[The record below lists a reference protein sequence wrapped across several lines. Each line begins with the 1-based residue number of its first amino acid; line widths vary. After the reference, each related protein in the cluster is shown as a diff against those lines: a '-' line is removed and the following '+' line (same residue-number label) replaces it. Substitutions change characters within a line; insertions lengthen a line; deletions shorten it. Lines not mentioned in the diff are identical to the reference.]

1 MKCAM
6 RRKESY
12 MFRIDVTYEQEYS
25 EDEIVKV
32 REMYYETRDYGRV
45 NAYFGDF
52 GLCDDAMLSWAIELG
67 WDVDAVIKEI
77 EETLGNDLYSEDDT
91 DFNFFYE
98 IVNDAIE
105 YIDEKLTE
113 HS

>member
-1 MKCAM
+1 
-6 RRKESY
+6 
-12 MFRIDVTYEQEYS
+12 MFRIDVTYELEWS
-25 EDEIVKV
+25 EEQCLEV
-32 REMYYETRDYGRV
+32 REMYYDTRDYGRV
-45 NAYFGDF
+45 NAHFDDF

-105 YIDEKLTE
+105 YIDGKLPE
-113 HS
+113 LSSVE